1 MVNSMATRRVG
12 DEEGNQNFRIASL
25 PAIGGTL
32 VEPPPS
38 SLCGGAR
45 LAGNSA
51 RTVQRCAAAAIY
63 FKRVLDDVAERLAGA
78 AAPSGAL
85 VILKEL
91 VGVCLLACSRAS
103 G

>member
-25 PAIGGTL
+25 PAIGG
-32 VEPPPS
+32 
-38 SLCGGAR
+38 GGAR

-51 RTVQRCAAAAIY
+51 RTVQRCAAAPIY